1 LLLASVSVVSGQTG
15 SVSGLVTDSL
25 TGLPV
30 VNLTVFI
37 PNTTMGTT
45 TDKDGKYHL
54 DKINPGDYILMFR
67 HLAYPSVTKSIT
79 IEPGK
84 NTDLDVVIAEKS
96 QRLAEVTVVGRLP
109 DRRAALHLF
118 RQYFL
123 GDATENHC
131 KLENPG
137 ALSFHFDGNTLKATA
152 KEPLIITNRY
162 LGYRITFYLD
172 YFQCFDNRN
181 QEFDYYFFSGNFG
194 YSGYALFE
202 DLTSV
207 QPLMAMIWNVKRKGE
222 FRGSIKQFLACLYR
236 DELNANQYFLRR
248 AYHHSGEIQLAG
260 KLSTA
265 MTKIRMAQ
273 MDSIAGWNHST
284 VKPEVLFYDPDEE
297 YLFSSE
303 EVKQGADPTT
313 KTLSTNAFLLV
324 FRDYQRSKEIADD
337 FITTLRIPKGG
348 ITFDR
353 DGNFRTQGGE
363 IQWVNLDNAMQVK
376 RLLPFDYMNKIDE
389 LN

>member
-1 LLLASVSVVSGQTG
+1 
-15 SVSGLVTDSL
+15 
-25 TGLPV
+25 
-30 VNLTVFI
+30 
-37 PNTTMGTT
+37 
-45 TDKDGKYHL
+45 
-54 DKINPGDYILMFR
+54 MFR

-84 NTDLDVVIAEKS
+84 NTDLNVVIAEKS

-152 KEPLIITNRY
+152 KEPLIITNRF

-172 YFQCFDNRN
+172 YFQCIDY
-181 QEFDYYFFSGNFG
+181 QHPDFDYNFTGNFG

-202 DLTSV
+202 DLTSAE
-207 QPLMAMIWNVKRKGE
+207 PLMALVWKAKRKGE
-222 FRGSIKQFLACLYR
+222 FKGSLRQFLACLYH
-236 DELNANQYFLRR
+236 DELNANQYSLRR
-248 AYHHSGEIQLAG
+248 AYRHSGEIQLAG

-265 MTKIRMAQ
+265 MTKIRMAE

-284 VKPEVLFYDPDEE
+284 GKPEVLFYNPDEE

-303 EVKQGADPTT
+303 EVKQGADPAT

-337 FITTLRIPKGG
+337 FITTLRIPQGG

-363 IQWVNLDNAMQVK
+363 IQWVNLDNSMQVK
-376 RLLPFDYMNKIDE
+376 RLLPFDYMTRIDE
-389 LN
+389 PTR